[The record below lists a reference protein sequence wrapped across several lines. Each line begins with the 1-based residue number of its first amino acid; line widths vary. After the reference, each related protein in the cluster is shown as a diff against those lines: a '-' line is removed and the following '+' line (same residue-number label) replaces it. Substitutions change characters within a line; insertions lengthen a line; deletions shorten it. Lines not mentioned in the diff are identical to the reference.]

1 MPLTLMLSLV
11 LIAALCVLICA
22 AVILIQ
28 DRRLFTTAPKDIQAA
43 ALDHPERFPGAHAL
57 GWALAIVSVLT
68 MAGAFI
74 YGGYDGIRNGYDF
87 WRLFVRFVMMLYIWK
102 AFDIICLDWILLTKT
117 RFFQRFYPE
126 TDGCAGYRQFG
137 FNRKGQTARILI
149 FPFIAALMAW
159 TAVWIGR

>member
-43 ALDHPERFPGAHAL
+43 ALDPPERFPGAHAL

>member
-1 MPLTLMLSLV
+1 
-11 LIAALCVLICA
+11 
-22 AVILIQ
+22 
-28 DRRLFTTAPKDIQAA
+28 
-43 ALDHPERFPGAHAL
+43 
-57 GWALAIVSVLT
+57 

-74 YGGYDGIRNGYDF
+74 YGGYDGTRNGYDF

-126 TDGCAGYRQFG
+126 TDGCTGYRQFG